1 METETSFEPSLT
13 RSSSADPQDPL
24 LVRRA
29 PVRANSFDE
38 ATRTV
43 TAVISTGAAV
53 RRRDQRGTFLES
65 LQIQGFIPA
74 TLHGVPVLD
83 SHRQNGGRDV
93 IGIITRAWIENG
105 ELLASIRLSAAD
117 DVASIVQRIA
127 EGTLRGVSVGYR
139 VGTWRDGTDP
149 ATGERTRTAT
159 AWTVHEVSFVPVPA
173 DPGATVRSAM
183 PDIIEN
189 TESLPT
195 PVPAPDPRIA
205 NRAAIRGIALRAGL
219 PTDWADA
226 QIDADADVNSARAA
240 AFEAM
245 QARNVGPIRT
255 QQNGPSGDDPAV
267 ILSRRADAVAA
278 RVMGTAP
285 PDHARA
291 FMGDRLTDHARA
303 ILALRG
309 FSMVGMDQ
317 DTLLRAAMHTT
328 SDFQNLLTGVG
339 ARTLLPAYTAAE
351 SQLKKLARKSLLTDF
366 RRASRLRLGEVGPLQ
381 KVTEAGEIK
390 HTTRGEAVEGL
401 ELDTYAS
408 MFSLSRKAIIND
420 DLGAFRDWG
429 EAAGRAAA
437 ETEALLLV
445 SLLTAANGAGPVMGD
460 GRTLFH
466 ASHGNVGAA
475 SALDST
481 TLLIAALD
489 ASRLQMRMQKG
500 TDGKTPINAA
510 PKFLVVSA
518 ELETLAEQV
527 LTLLAAPDASSVNP
541 FAGRLTLLV
550 DPRLPEGSWY
560 VFADPAV
567 LPVLEIAY
575 LSSAQ
580 GVQVSSREGW
590 DVLGVEFRAVL
601 DFGAGALDWRGANR
615 TPKTPGSPL

>member
-1 METETSFEPSLT
+1 MPETETLE
-13 RSSSADPQDPL
+13 RVARDPQNPL
-24 LVRRA
+24 SLRRS
-29 PVRANSFDE
+29 PVRANSYDE
-38 ATRTV
+38 KTGTV
-43 TAVISTGAAV
+43 IAVISTGAAV
-53 RRRDQRGTFLES
+53 RRRDQRGPFLEI
-65 LQIQGFIPA
+65 LALDGFLPD
-74 TLHGVPVLD
+74 TLRGVVVLD
-83 SHRQNGGRDV
+83 THRQEGARDV
-93 IGIITRAWIENG
+93 IGVVKRGWFEAGKLMAE
-105 ELLASIRLSAAD
+105 IRLSGAD
-117 DVASIVQRIA
+117 DAQPVVQRIA
-127 EGTLRGVSVGYR
+127 EGTLTGVSIGYR
-139 VGTWRDGTDP
+139 VATWRNGTST
-149 ATGERTRTAT
+149 AGERTRTALT
-159 AWTVHEVSFVPVPA
+159 WAVHEISFVPLPA
-173 DPGATVRSAM
+173 DAGATVRSDSM

-189 TESLPT
+189 TGTLP
-195 PVPAPDPRIA
+195 PPAPAPDPRIA
-205 NRAAIRGIALRAGL
+205 IRAQIRGIARSAGL
-219 PTDWADA
+219 SADWADG
-226 QIDADADVNSARAA
+226 QIDADADVNAVRAA

-245 QARNVGPIRT
+245 QQRSSIVIRTHVGPS
-255 QQNGPSGDDPAV
+255 NDDPSV
-267 ILSRRADAVAA
+267 ILARRADAVAA
-278 RVMGTAP
+278 RVMGVAP
-285 PDHARA
+285 SDAARP

-309 FSMVGMDQ
+309 HSTAGMDQ

-328 SDFQNLLTGVG
+328 SDFTNMLTGVG

-351 SQLKKLARKSLLTDF
+351 SPLKKLARKSLLSDF
-366 RRASRLRLGEVGPLQ
+366 RRASRLRLGEVGPLK

-408 MFSLSRKAIIND
+408 MFSLSRKAVIND

-445 SLLTAANGAGPVMGD
+445 GLLTAASGAGPVMGD
-460 GRTLFH
+460 GKTLFH
-466 ASHGNVGAA
+466 ATHGNVGAS
-475 SALDST
+475 SAMDT
-481 TLLIAALD
+481 TTALIAALD

-500 TDGKTPINAA
+500 TDGKTPINAV

-527 LTLLAAPDASSVNP
+527 LTALAAPDASSVNP

-550 DPRLPEGSWY
+550 DPRLPVGSWY

-615 TPKTPGSPL
+615 TPKTGAGL